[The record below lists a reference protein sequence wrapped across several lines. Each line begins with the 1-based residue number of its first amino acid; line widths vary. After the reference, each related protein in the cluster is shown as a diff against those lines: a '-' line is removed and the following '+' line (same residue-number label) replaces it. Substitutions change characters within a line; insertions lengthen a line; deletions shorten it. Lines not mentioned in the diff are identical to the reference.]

1 MLKQYSKDPLVRGSY
16 FSLLRIYRKTRKNII
31 DELDN
36 LKPVKENNPSKY
48 WTLLND
54 LSRDNKTTSSDI
66 ANITWFNYFQE
77 LNNNK
82 LNAPNSDIKKDLK
95 RLEEEQI
102 FSELDFRITDKE
114 IIEGIF
120 SLKNKK
126 SSGIW
131 TCIRLLSLNNLI

>member
-1 MLKQYSKDPLVRGSY
+1 MKD
-16 FSLLRIYRKTRKNII
+16 FRKNII

-36 LKPVKENNPSKY
+36 LKENNPSKY

-54 LSRDNKTTSSDI
+54 LSRDNKTTSPDI

-77 LNNNK
+77 LNDNK
-82 LNAPNSDIKKDLK
+82 LNAPNSNIKKDLK
-95 RLEEEQI
+95 RLEEEHI
-102 FSELDFRITDKE
+102 FSELDFKITDKE

-126 SSGIW
+126 SSGMDMI
-131 TCIRLLSLNNLI
+131 LNEMLKSMVQKYGVLVKISNVLKKYNLDFASCY